1 MASKEKFPRF
11 HDKGSY
17 NKFHHILNEPPED
30 QSLQQQ
36 LEVSEYLVSLYSQ
49 YVNSKGRRLDQVRNS
64 GIDKKSDSYIPH
76 LKNTGYYGASYCI
89 KILNNTFINQIYGT
103 VGFTVAEY
111 FGHVRLEEKETDTEK
126 AILPVIGVQNNS

>member
-1 MASKEKFPRF
+1 MERKEYFEELVRLQEEECDLYVPPLCLTNWHPKKKFPRF

-17 NKFHHILNEPPED
+17 NKFHHIISRPPED

-49 YVNSKGRRLDQVRNS
+49 YVNSKGRRLDQVRDS

-76 LKNTGYYGASYCI
+76 LKNKGYYGASYSI
-89 KILNNTFINQIYGT
+89 KILNNTFINQI
-103 VGFTVAEY
+103 
-111 FGHVRLEEKETDTEK
+111 
-126 AILPVIGVQNNS
+126 